1 MASVSKQYVSKAIK
15 SNSRC
20 KEEKQICKNTNAIK
34 RKDYMKEYISKHFPN
49 LHRKLKSVRKNVRK
63 ICIFYKLKPQA
74 YLTNCLR
81 F

>member
-20 KEEKQICKNTNAIK
+20 KEEKQLRKNTNAIK
-34 RKDYMKEYISKHFPN
+34 RKYYMKEYISKHFLN

-74 YLTNCLR
+74 YLTNYLR